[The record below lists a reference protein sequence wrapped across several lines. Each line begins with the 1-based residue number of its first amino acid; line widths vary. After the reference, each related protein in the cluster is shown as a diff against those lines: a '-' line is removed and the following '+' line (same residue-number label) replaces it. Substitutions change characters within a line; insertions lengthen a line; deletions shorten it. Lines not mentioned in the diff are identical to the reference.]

1 MIDALRSYLQL
12 ASGLAEVSAAKAK
25 EAAATLAAQG
35 PDTPSPEALTV
46 GLQTIAEDLVEQSR
60 TNTDI
65 LVGLVKTEVDRAV
78 GRMGF
83 VREEEL
89 AAVRRHVQRLE
100 AQLGNR
106 SGQAVGAAGSAVNAA
121 TVGARSA
128 AATAKTAA
136 NAAASAARTAPK
148 IATKSASSPA
158 DAAPVTPKPA
168 AKKAPAKKAAT
179 KKAPAKKAP
188 AKKVATKKAPG
199 GQEGGCEED
208 HPHHVRVEVVVT
220 VDSDG
225 FSQDSD
231 RANGQQL
238 EVVNV
243 DTMEATDEAEVL
255 DVDADDVELL
265 ASEAD
270 RLEELHDELRAKLVG
285 QDQQQS
291 PA

>member
-25 EAAATLAAQG
+25 EAAASLAAQG

-46 GLQTIAEDLVEQSR
+46 GLQTIAEDLVEQSK

-121 TVGARSA
+121 TVGAKSA

-148 IATKSASSPA
+148 IAAKAGSSAPEV
-158 DAAPVTPKPA
+158 APVTPKAAARKAPA
-168 AKKAPAKKAAT
+168 KKATARKAPAKKATAKKAPAKKTTRTTSGT
-179 KKAPAKKAP
+179 K
-188 AKKVATKKAPG
+188 
-199 GQEGGCEED
+199 
-208 HPHHVRVEVVVT
+208 
-220 VDSDG
+220 
-225 FSQDSD
+225 
-231 RANGQQL
+231 
-238 EVVNV
+238 
-243 DTMEATDEAEVL
+243 
-255 DVDADDVELL
+255 
-265 ASEAD
+265 
-270 RLEELHDELRAKLVG
+270 
-285 QDQQQS
+285 
-291 PA
+291 

>member
-1 MIDALRSYLQL
+1 VIDALRSYLQL

-106 SGQAVGAAGSAVNAA
+106 SGQAVGAAGSAVSAA

-158 DAAPVTPKPA
+158 DAAPLTPKPA

-188 AKKVATKKAPG
+188 AKKVATKKSAAKKAP
-199 GQEGGCEED
+199 
-208 HPHHVRVEVVVT
+208 
-220 VDSDG
+220 
-225 FSQDSD
+225 
-231 RANGQQL
+231 
-238 EVVNV
+238 
-243 DTMEATDEAEVL
+243 
-255 DVDADDVELL
+255 
-265 ASEAD
+265 
-270 RLEELHDELRAKLVG
+270 AKKTTRTTSG
-285 QDQQQS
+285 S
-291 PA
+291 K

>member
-106 SGQAVGAAGSAVNAA
+106 SGQAVGAAGSAVSAA

-168 AKKAPAKKAAT
+168 AKKAAT

-188 AKKVATKKAPG
+188 AKKVATKKSAAKKAP
-199 GQEGGCEED
+199 
-208 HPHHVRVEVVVT
+208 
-220 VDSDG
+220 
-225 FSQDSD
+225 
-231 RANGQQL
+231 
-238 EVVNV
+238 
-243 DTMEATDEAEVL
+243 
-255 DVDADDVELL
+255 
-265 ASEAD
+265 
-270 RLEELHDELRAKLVG
+270 AKKTTRTTSG
-285 QDQQQS
+285 S
-291 PA
+291 K

>member
-25 EAAATLAAQG
+25 EAAASLAAQG
-35 PDTPSPEALTV
+35 PDTPSPEALTI
-46 GLQTIAEDLVEQSR
+46 GLQTIAEDLVEQSK

-121 TVGARSA
+121 TVGAKSA

-148 IATKSASSPA
+148 IAAKAGSSAPEV
-158 DAAPVTPKPA
+158 APVTPKAAARKAPA
-168 AKKAPAKKAAT
+168 KKATARKAPAKKATAKKAPAKKT
-179 KKAPAKKAP
+179 TAKKAP
-188 AKKVATKKAPG
+188 AKKTTRTTSGTK
-199 GQEGGCEED
+199 
-208 HPHHVRVEVVVT
+208 
-220 VDSDG
+220 
-225 FSQDSD
+225 
-231 RANGQQL
+231 
-238 EVVNV
+238 
-243 DTMEATDEAEVL
+243 
-255 DVDADDVELL
+255 
-265 ASEAD
+265 
-270 RLEELHDELRAKLVG
+270 
-285 QDQQQS
+285 
-291 PA
+291 

>member
-25 EAAATLAAQG
+25 EAAASLAAQG
-35 PDTPSPEALTV
+35 PDTPSPEALTI
-46 GLQTIAEDLVEQSR
+46 GLQTIAEDLVEQSK

-121 TVGARSA
+121 TVGAKSA

-148 IATKSASSPA
+148 IAAKAGSSAPEV
-158 DAAPVTPKPA
+158 APVTPKA
-168 AKKAPAKKAAT
+168 AARKAPAKKATAR
-179 KKAPAKKAP
+179 KAPAKKATARKAP
-188 AKKVATKKAPG
+188 AKKTTRTTSGTK
-199 GQEGGCEED
+199 
-208 HPHHVRVEVVVT
+208 
-220 VDSDG
+220 
-225 FSQDSD
+225 
-231 RANGQQL
+231 
-238 EVVNV
+238 
-243 DTMEATDEAEVL
+243 
-255 DVDADDVELL
+255 
-265 ASEAD
+265 
-270 RLEELHDELRAKLVG
+270 
-285 QDQQQS
+285 
-291 PA
+291 

>member
-25 EAAATLAAQG
+25 EAAASLAAQG
-35 PDTPSPEALTV
+35 PDTPSPEALTI
-46 GLQTIAEDLVEQSR
+46 GLQTIAEDLVEQSK

-121 TVGARSA
+121 TVGAKSA

-148 IATKSASSPA
+148 IAAKAGSSAPEV
-158 DAAPVTPKPA
+158 APVTPKATARKAPA
-168 AKKAPAKKAAT
+168 KKATAKKAPAKKAT
-179 KKAPAKKAP
+179 AKKAP
-188 AKKVATKKAPG
+188 AKKTTRTTSGTK
-199 GQEGGCEED
+199 
-208 HPHHVRVEVVVT
+208 
-220 VDSDG
+220 
-225 FSQDSD
+225 
-231 RANGQQL
+231 
-238 EVVNV
+238 
-243 DTMEATDEAEVL
+243 
-255 DVDADDVELL
+255 
-265 ASEAD
+265 
-270 RLEELHDELRAKLVG
+270 
-285 QDQQQS
+285 
-291 PA
+291 

>member
-106 SGQAVGAAGSAVNAA
+106 SGQAVGAAGSAVTAA

-188 AKKVATKKAPG
+188 AKKVATKKSAAKKAP
-199 GQEGGCEED
+199 
-208 HPHHVRVEVVVT
+208 
-220 VDSDG
+220 
-225 FSQDSD
+225 
-231 RANGQQL
+231 
-238 EVVNV
+238 
-243 DTMEATDEAEVL
+243 
-255 DVDADDVELL
+255 
-265 ASEAD
+265 
-270 RLEELHDELRAKLVG
+270 AKKTTRTTSG
-285 QDQQQS
+285 S
-291 PA
+291 K

>member
-25 EAAATLAAQG
+25 EAAASLAAQG
-35 PDTPSPEALTV
+35 PDTPSPEALTI
-46 GLQTIAEDLVEQSR
+46 GLQTIAEDLVEQSK

-121 TVGARSA
+121 TVGAKSA

-148 IATKSASSPA
+148 IAAKAGSSAPEV
-158 DAAPVTPKPA
+158 APVTPKAAARKAPA
-168 AKKAPAKKAAT
+168 KKATARKEPAKKATAKKAPAKKTTRTTSGT
-179 KKAPAKKAP
+179 K
-188 AKKVATKKAPG
+188 
-199 GQEGGCEED
+199 
-208 HPHHVRVEVVVT
+208 
-220 VDSDG
+220 
-225 FSQDSD
+225 
-231 RANGQQL
+231 
-238 EVVNV
+238 
-243 DTMEATDEAEVL
+243 
-255 DVDADDVELL
+255 
-265 ASEAD
+265 
-270 RLEELHDELRAKLVG
+270 
-285 QDQQQS
+285 
-291 PA
+291 

>member
-25 EAAATLAAQG
+25 EAAASLAAQG
-35 PDTPSPEALTV
+35 PDTPSPEALTI
-46 GLQTIAEDLVEQSR
+46 GLQTIAEDLVEQSK

-121 TVGARSA
+121 TVGAKSA

-148 IATKSASSPA
+148 IAAKAGSSAPEV
-158 DAAPVTPKPA
+158 APVTPKAAARKAPA
-168 AKKAPAKKAAT
+168 KKATARKAPAKKATAKKAPAKKTTRTTSGT
-179 KKAPAKKAP
+179 K
-188 AKKVATKKAPG
+188 
-199 GQEGGCEED
+199 
-208 HPHHVRVEVVVT
+208 
-220 VDSDG
+220 
-225 FSQDSD
+225 
-231 RANGQQL
+231 
-238 EVVNV
+238 
-243 DTMEATDEAEVL
+243 
-255 DVDADDVELL
+255 
-265 ASEAD
+265 
-270 RLEELHDELRAKLVG
+270 
-285 QDQQQS
+285 
-291 PA
+291 

>member
-1 MIDALRSYLQL
+1 MWEETSVIDALRSYLQL

-25 EAAATLAAQG
+25 EAAASLAAQG
-35 PDTPSPEALTV
+35 PDTPSPEALTI
-46 GLQTIAEDLVEQSR
+46 GLQTIAEDLVEQSK

-121 TVGARSA
+121 TVGAKSA

-148 IATKSASSPA
+148 IAAKAGSSAPEV
-158 DAAPVTPKPA
+158 APVTPKAAARKAPA
-168 AKKAPAKKAAT
+168 KKATARKAPAKKATAKKAPAKKTTRTTSGT
-179 KKAPAKKAP
+179 K
-188 AKKVATKKAPG
+188 
-199 GQEGGCEED
+199 
-208 HPHHVRVEVVVT
+208 
-220 VDSDG
+220 
-225 FSQDSD
+225 
-231 RANGQQL
+231 
-238 EVVNV
+238 
-243 DTMEATDEAEVL
+243 
-255 DVDADDVELL
+255 
-265 ASEAD
+265 
-270 RLEELHDELRAKLVG
+270 
-285 QDQQQS
+285 
-291 PA
+291 

>member
-25 EAAATLAAQG
+25 EAAASLAAQG
-35 PDTPSPEALTV
+35 PDTPSPEALTI
-46 GLQTIAEDLVEQSR
+46 GLQTIAEDLVEQSK

-121 TVGARSA
+121 TVGAKSA

-148 IATKSASSPA
+148 IAAKAGSSAPEV
-158 DAAPVTPKPA
+158 APVTPKA
-168 AKKAPAKKAAT
+168 TARKAPAKKATAR
-179 KKAPAKKAP
+179 KAPAKKTTRTTSG
-188 AKKVATKKAPG
+188 TK
-199 GQEGGCEED
+199 
-208 HPHHVRVEVVVT
+208 
-220 VDSDG
+220 
-225 FSQDSD
+225 
-231 RANGQQL
+231 
-238 EVVNV
+238 
-243 DTMEATDEAEVL
+243 
-255 DVDADDVELL
+255 
-265 ASEAD
+265 
-270 RLEELHDELRAKLVG
+270 
-285 QDQQQS
+285 
-291 PA
+291 